1 MDILDLIAHPIRLR
15 IVHALSG
22 GRTLTTRELCARMPD
37 VAKASAYRHVGLLAD
52 AGILEVD
59 AEHRVRGAVERR
71 YRLRRERAVI
81 DAKTA
86 ASLSPEQHRRGF
98 AAAMASLI
106 GEFNAYLDRPGTDP
120 AADAVGYR
128 QHAIWLS
135 PEEREG
141 LISGMRGAIVP
152 FLANPTGPN
161 RTLHLLSPILFPIET
176 QITDPEADSN
186 PD

>member
-1 MDILDLIAHPIRLR
+1 MDILDLIAHPVRLR

-52 AGILEVD
+52 AGILEVE
-59 AEHRVRGAVERR
+59 AEQRIRGAVERR

-106 GEFNAYLDRPGTDP
+106 GEFNAYLDQP
-120 AADAVGYR
+120 
-128 QHAIWLS
+128 
-135 PEEREG
+135 
-141 LISGMRGAIVP
+141 
-152 FLANPTGPN
+152 
-161 RTLHLLSPILFPIET
+161 
-176 QITDPEADSN
+176 
-186 PD
+186 